1 MTTAADDARR
11 CARALV
17 ASLDEQQR
25 HLVRGDLTDSHLRQ
39 WTYLP
44 GDRPGLSMEHLTA
57 AQHALAIDLL
67 RSAHSP
73 DGGDLA
79 VGAVEIERVRRK
91 LATGSPPGGDR
102 YWLRVLGDPDGDEP
116 WGWRINGHHLA
127 VHVVVTP
134 GGTTFTPHFVGSEPA
149 VVPSGP
155 HAGRRILGPEEDL
168 ARQLAIGLDPDQRAL
183 CISADVAPDDILT
196 RADPVADPT
205 LLPEG
210 IGRDLLRPA
219 QREVLDQL
227 VHRYLHRVPAPYAQA
242 CWRDAE
248 AAGLHRIRFA
258 WAGPTTPGA
267 GHYYCIQAPQ
277 FLIEYDNTQDDAN
290 HAHSVWRHLRD
301 DWGSDLLRDHYAR
314 LHNAPDQDSQS
325 HGFRQHQPTRPRR
338 PR

>member
-1 MTTAADDARR
+1 MTTTADDARR

-17 ASLDEQQR
+17 ASLDEQQGR
-25 HLVRGDLTDSHLRQ
+25 LVRGDLTDPNLRQ
-39 WTYLP
+39 WSYLP
-44 GDRPGLSMEHLTA
+44 GDRPGLSMEHLTDT
-57 AQHALAIDLL
+57 QHALAIDLL

-79 VGAVEIERVRRK
+79 VGAIEIERVRRE

-102 YWLRVLGDPDGDEP
+102 YWLRVLGDPDGDAP

-168 ARQLAIGLDPDQRAL
+168 ARQLATGLDPDQRRL
-183 CISADVAPDDILT
+183 GISADVAPDDILT

-219 QREVLDQL
+219 QQEILDRL
-227 VHRYLHRVPAPYAQA
+227 VRRYLHRAPAPYAQA
-242 CWRDAE
+242 CWRDTE
-248 AAGLHRIRFA
+248 AAGLHRIRFG

-267 GHYYCIQAPQ
+267 GHYYCIQAPG

-290 HAHSVWRHLRD
+290 HVHSVWRQLRD
-301 DWGSDLLRDHYAR
+301 DWGGDLLRDHYAR
-314 LHNAPDQDSQS
+314 LHNAPDQGPQS
-325 HGFRQHQPTRPRR
+325 
-338 PR
+338 